1 MANPYAGWIYH
12 PESYN
17 SRSGATIPGFYSDPT
32 GQGDNVLESVYNAAN
47 GAVNTKDQYIQTGE
61 QAYGHDGNTRPVMS
75 LNPNYV
81 DPSIPVGTSP
91 GDGYRWMNTGGQTFG
106 SQNQITT
113 PDNWS
118 WQNPEL
124 NAQSSGGG
132 MFGGALGS
140 ILAPITQ
147 GISSTQQNLGSSIS
161 SALNDPNFQTFAA
174 LAGGMYG
181 AASGGLLGGAAA
193 GDATTGNVLNGI
205 VQSGPYAGASVADLQ
220 AANGVIASGPYA
232 GATTADMLAANG
244 AGTAAGGTGAAA
256 GSGVAAAT
264 AAGAG
269 KVATDTGL
277 LGTIKNYAPLIGAAL
292 GAAGS
297 GSSST
302 STSSNKDPWAP
313 AQAWMKA
320 NLGFGQQLQ
329 NQYQQNPFNQQQQQ
343 AYNNSAN
350 LGNQFRSAVNG
361 LVPQMN
367 NWRPYQRT
375 PQSQTVTPYNLGFS
389 NLGSI
394 SSPFPGA

>member
-1 MANPYAGWIYH
+1 MARDYAPVWTDMGNGYEVDADGQVRPIAAPTPAPSPYT
-12 PESYN
+12 
-17 SRSGATIPGFYSDPT
+17 ATPVP
-32 GQGDNVLESVYNAAN
+32 
-47 GAVNTKDQYIQTGE
+47 GAVFNADLNMWTMP
-61 QAYGHDGNTRPVMS
+61 DGGPVAM
-75 LNPNYV
+75 
-81 DPSIPVGTSP
+81 T
-91 GDGYRWMNTGGQTFG
+91 
-106 SQNQITT
+106 
-113 PDNWS
+113 
-118 WQNPEL
+118 
-124 NAQSSGGG
+124 NAQGQVWNNTMSGGPHDQRVSGGSWVTVPQGGGGGG
-132 MFGGALGS
+132 MFGGLFAPFTSAINSLSDLG
-140 ILAPITQ
+140 P
-147 GISSTQQNLGSSIS
+147 SIS